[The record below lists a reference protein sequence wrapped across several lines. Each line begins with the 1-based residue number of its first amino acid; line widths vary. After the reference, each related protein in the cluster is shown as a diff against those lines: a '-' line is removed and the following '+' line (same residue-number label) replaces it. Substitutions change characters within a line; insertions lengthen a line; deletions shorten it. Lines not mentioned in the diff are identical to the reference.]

1 MAKRPRKRI
10 FDLVGESRYQ
20 SALLWCDPGSSVEL
34 VREPDNPHDANAIA
48 VKSGKDTLGYI
59 AAGEASELAPL
70 LDAGDKPVA
79 RIHEIRGCLPE
90 YPSIGCRIAL
100 EWEGDQPRKH
110 KTLDPEQS
118 SFRKQTGGGEP
129 MAKSGCLGMLALA
142 LFPLGLAAMQW
153 A

>member
-10 FDLVGESRYQ
+10 YNLVGESNYQ
-20 SALLWCDPGSSVEL
+20 ATLLSCDPGAAVEL

-48 VKSGKDTLGYI
+48 VRPVKGTIGYI
-59 AAGEASELAPL
+59 AAGEAAELSPL

-79 RIHEIRGCLPE
+79 RIHEIRGCLPD

-110 KTLDPEQS
+110 KPLDPEQIA
-118 SFRKQTGGGEP
+118 FRKRTGGEDP
-129 MAKSGCLGMLALA
+129 TAKSGCLGMLALA
-142 LFPLGLAAMQW
+142 LLPIGLAAMHW